1 MSYKTEMTKT
11 ELIMHI
17 KTLMDRLEGANSVIL
32 LLHKQVSRLKANG
45 DAKQIEIN
53 KMRQAKWETRR
64 LAEDLPPQ
72 DCSTL

>member
-11 ELIMHI
+11 ELTMHI
-17 KTLMDRLEGANSVIL
+17 KTLMDRLKGANDVISM
-32 LLHKQVSRLKANG
+32 LHVQVSRLKANG
-45 DAKQIEIN
+45 DEKQIEIN

>member
-11 ELIMHI
+11 ELTMHI
-17 KTLMDRLEGANSVIL
+17 KTLMDRLEGANGVIL
-32 LLHKQVSRLKANG
+32 MLHKQVSRLKANG

-53 KMRQAKWETRR
+53 KMILRRDTRLVEELR
-64 LAEDLPPQ
+64 DQ